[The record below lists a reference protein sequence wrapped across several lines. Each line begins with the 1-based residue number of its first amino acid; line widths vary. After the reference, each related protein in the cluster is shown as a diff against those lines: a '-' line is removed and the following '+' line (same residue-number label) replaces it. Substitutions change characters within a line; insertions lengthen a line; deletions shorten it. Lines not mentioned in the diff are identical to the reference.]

1 MLSLRPVSGS
11 SPATDDG
18 RRTTAEP
25 RDSSRSQTRP
35 ARPLRVEA
43 VCPRPPCVGPSLEH
57 GFGSSRVSDPGR
69 AVAPRTVLIDSGP
82 GEGARVADAW
92 ARRRLV
98 GRRDVGTSGSK
109 GHRRGSWGA
118 SRRSARLR
126 PSTSDVTESS
136 STGGDRRTSAAWG
149 ETFFCMHPMA
159 RARLSNA
166 LACDERRL
174 DRGLGSGGGGGIPPG
189 RPPTAGSAFRP
200 AFARSEL

>member
-1 MLSLRPVSGS
+1 MHGH
-11 SPATDDG
+11 AGAWWD
-18 RRTTAEP
+18 
-25 RDSSRSQTRP
+25 
-35 ARPLRVEA
+35 
-43 VCPRPPCVGPSLEH
+43 VGTS
-57 GFGSSRVSDPGR
+57 
-69 AVAPRTVLIDSGP
+69 
-82 GEGARVADAW
+82 
-92 ARRRLV
+92 

-136 STGGDRRTSAAWG
+136 STGGDGRTSAAWG

-174 DRGLGSGGGGGIPPG
+174 DRGLGSRVWEWGGIPPG